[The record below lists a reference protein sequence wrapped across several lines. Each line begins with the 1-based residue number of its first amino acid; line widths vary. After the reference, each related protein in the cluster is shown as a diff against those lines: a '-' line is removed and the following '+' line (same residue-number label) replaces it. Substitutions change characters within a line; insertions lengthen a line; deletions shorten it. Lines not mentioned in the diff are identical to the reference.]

1 MGCSSCKKNKIKI
14 GGSTLSTD
22 GGKKSVGVKII
33 IFLTKGVLFLIASII
48 MSIIVIPFSVYML
61 AKVFFFD
68 GSVDVESLIVNA
80 NNFFKDRK
88 SKKEDKNDD
97 INLNDGEEY
106 EYEYSDV
113 EEIKE
118 E

>member
-14 GGSTLSTD
+14 GGNNVSIDNSE
-22 GGKKSVGVKII
+22 KSVGVKVL
-33 IFLTKGVLFLIASII
+33 IFLTKGVLFLIASVI
-48 MSIIVIPFSVYML
+48 MSLIVIPFSIYML

-68 GSVDVESLIVNA
+68 GSVDVESLIVGA

-88 SKKEDKNDD
+88 EKREDKKNE
-97 INLNDGEEY
+97 INLEDGEEY
-106 EYEYSDV
+106 EYEYTDV
-113 EEIKE
+113 DEIKE